1 MTKKYYTYLLA
12 VVLML
17 IMAACTSDSEVEV
30 TDEDGNTEEAN
41 TGGDLVA
48 SYATDVSS
56 LDPAG
61 QNDLPSDQ
69 RRNVIYEGL
78 HYLNDHLEPEPR
90 LATDYEQ
97 TDETTWVFNLR
108 EGVQFHDGTE
118 FNAEAV
124 KANIERIVDP
134 AVASSRANIFEMVE
148 EVNIVDDYTVEIV
161 TEYPFAALPNYL
173 AHDAGGMVSKAV
185 IDEDYQNAIDEAELD
200 ITLDEFYDQRTA
212 GGEEYEKTAGDVGRA
227 TGTIVEQKPVG
238 TGYMQFQSRSPGEN
252 VVVERFDDYWDEPA
266 KLDTITFKVV
276 AEDASRIAELE
287 SGQSHFIQGFD
298 NGQWERIEN
307 HPEMETHPV
316 YNLSNEYVGMNTQK
330 GPLKDKR
337 VRQAIGHMVDKETI
351 MEGIYYGVGRTMK
364 GALQEEI
371 LGYNEDLEDLDY
383 NPERA
388 KELLEEAGYGDGFD
402 MTIMTNDTPERV
414 DLAIYLQEELKTVGI
429 NLNIEQLEWGAY
441 LEAVSNGE
449 HDLFILGWPNP
460 VGDPDQGIWPL
471 FHSSMQG
478 TPGNRSF
485 FDNAE
490 VDDLLEQGRR
500 ELDDTKREE
509 IYQEIDKIL
518 VEEQPAVFIRQSQ
531 SANAARTEVEGLYI
545 SHFNKPDFRNVTIN
559 EQ

>member
-1 MTKKYYTYLLA
+1 MAKKYFTYLLLTA
-12 VVLML
+12 MIIVL
-17 IMAACTSDSEVEV
+17 AACTDDSEVAVE
-30 TDEDGNTEEAN
+30 DEGENTAEE
-41 TGGDLVA
+41 TSGGDLVA

-56 LDPAG
+56 LDPAV

-78 HYLNDHLEPEPR
+78 VYLNDELEPESR
-90 LATDYEQ
+90 LATEYEQ
-97 TDETTWVFNLR
+97 TDETTWEFKLR
-108 EGVQFHDGTE
+108 EGVEFHDGTE
-118 FNAEAV
+118 FTAEAV

-134 AVASSRANIFEMVE
+134 AVASSRANIFEMIE
-148 EVNIVDDYTVEIV
+148 EVNVIDDYTVEIV
-161 TEYPFAALPNYL
+161 TEYPFAPLPKYL

-200 ITLDEFYDQRTA
+200 ITLDEFYAQREA
-212 GGEEYEKTAGDVGRA
+212 GGEEYKETADAVGRA
-227 TGTIVEQKPVG
+227 TGTIVEQKPTG
-238 TGYMQFQSRSPGEN
+238 TGYMKFKSRSPGEN
-252 VVVERFDDYWDEPA
+252 VVVERFDNYWDEPA

-307 HPEMETHPV
+307 HPEMETYPV

-330 GPLKDKR
+330 GPLEDKR
-337 VRQAIGHMVDKETI
+337 VRQAIGHMIDKDTI

-371 LGYNEDLEDLDY
+371 LGYNEDLEDLEYD
-383 NPERA
+383 PERS
-388 KELLEEAGYGDGFD
+388 KELLEEAGYGDGFELN
-402 MTIMTNDTPERV
+402 IMTNDTPERV
-414 DLAIYLQEELKTVGI
+414 DLAIYLKEEFQEVGI
-429 NLNIEQLEWGAY
+429 TLNIEQLEWGAY

-478 TPGNRSF
+478 ASGNRSF
-485 FDNAE
+485 FENAE
-490 VDDLLEQGRR
+490 VDKLLEAGRR
-500 ELDDTKREE
+500 ELDEEKRKE

-531 SANAARTEVEGLYI
+531 SANALRTEVEGLYI

>member
-1 MTKKYYTYLLA
+1 MIKKYYTYLLMA
-12 VVLML
+12 ALML
-17 IMAACTSDSEVEV
+17 IMAACTSDSDVEV
-30 TDEDGNTEEAN
+30 TDEDGNTEETN
-41 TGGDLVA
+41 IGGDLVA

-78 HYLNDHLEPEPR
+78 LYLNDDLEPEPR

-134 AVASSRANIFEMVE
+134 AVASSRANIFEMIE
-148 EVNIVDDYTVEIV
+148 EINAVDEYTVEIV

-185 IDEDYQNAIDEAELD
+185 IDEDYQNALDEAELD
-200 ITLDEFYDQRTA
+200 MTLDEFYAQRAA
-212 GGEEYEKTAGDVGRA
+212 GGEEYEETADEVGRT

-298 NGQWERIEN
+298 NAQWERIEN

-316 YNLSNEYVGMNTQK
+316 
-330 GPLKDKR
+330 
-337 VRQAIGHMVDKETI
+337 
-351 MEGIYYGVGRTMK
+351 
-364 GALQEEI
+364 
-371 LGYNEDLEDLDY
+371 
-383 NPERA
+383 
-388 KELLEEAGYGDGFD
+388 
-402 MTIMTNDTPERV
+402 
-414 DLAIYLQEELKTVGI
+414 
-429 NLNIEQLEWGAY
+429 
-441 LEAVSNGE
+441 
-449 HDLFILGWPNP
+449 
-460 VGDPDQGIWPL
+460 
-471 FHSSMQG
+471 
-478 TPGNRSF
+478 
-485 FDNAE
+485 
-490 VDDLLEQGRR
+490 
-500 ELDDTKREE
+500 
-509 IYQEIDKIL
+509 
-518 VEEQPAVFIRQSQ
+518 
-531 SANAARTEVEGLYI
+531 
-545 SHFNKPDFRNVTIN
+545 
-559 EQ
+559 

>member
-1 MTKKYYTYLLA
+1 
-12 VVLML
+12 
-17 IMAACTSDSEVEV
+17 MAACTSDSEVEV
-30 TDEDGNTEEAN
+30 TDEEGNTEDTN

-78 HYLNDHLEPEPR
+78 LYLNDDLKPEPR
-90 LATDYEQ
+90 LAIDYKQ

-108 EGVQFHDGTE
+108 EEVQFHDGTE

-124 KANIERIVDP
+124 KTNIERIVDP

-148 EVNIVDDYTVEIV
+148 EVNVIDEYTVEIV

-173 AHDAGGMVSKAV
+173 AHDAGGMVSKTV
-185 IDEDYQNAIDEAELD
+185 IDEDYQNALNEAELD
-200 ITLDEFYDQRTA
+200 MTLDEFYEQRAA
-212 GGEEYEKTAGDVGRA
+212 GGEEYEETANEVGRA

-298 NGQWERIEN
+298 NAQWERIES

-330 GPLKDKR
+330 GPLEDKR

-371 LGYNEDLEDLDY
+371 LGYNEGLEDLEY

-388 KELLEEAGYGDGFD
+388 KELLEDAGYGDGFD
-402 MTIMTNDTPERV
+402 LTIMTNDTSERV
-414 DLAIYLQEELKTVGI
+414 DLAIYLQEELKEVGI

-490 VDDLLEQGRR
+490 VDELLEQGRR

-509 IYQEIDKIL
+509 IYQEIDEIL

>member
-1 MTKKYYTYLLA
+1 MKKNYYIYLLMA
-12 VVLML
+12 ALMV
-17 IMAACTSDSEVEV
+17 IMAACTSDSDVEV
-30 TDEDGNTEEAN
+30 TDEEGNTEETN

-78 HYLNDHLEPEPR
+78 LYLNDELEPEPR

-97 TDETTWVFNLR
+97 TNETTWVFNLR

-118 FNAEAV
+118 LNAAAV

-134 AVASSRANIFEMVE
+134 AVASSRANIFEMIE
-148 EVNIVDDYTVEIV
+148 EINVVDDYTVEII

-185 IDEDYQNAIDEAELD
+185 IDEDYQNALDEAALD
-200 ITLDEFYDQRTA
+200 MTLDEFYEQRAA
-212 GGEEYEKTAGDVGRA
+212 GGAEYEETANEVGRA

-298 NGQWERIEN
+298 NAQWERIEN

-330 GPLKDKR
+330 GPLEDKR
-337 VRQAIGHMVDKETI
+337 VRQAIGHMVDKDTI

-371 LGYNEDLEDLDY
+371 LGYNEDFEDLEY

-402 MTIMTNDTPERV
+402 LTIMTNDTPERV
-414 DLAIYLQEELKTVGI
+414 DLAIYLQEELKEVGI
-429 NLNIEQLEWGAY
+429 NLSIEQLEWGAY

-478 TPGNRSF
+478 TAGNRSF

-490 VDDLLEQGRR
+490 VDELLEQGRR
-500 ELDDTKREE
+500 ELDDAKREE

>member
-78 HYLNDHLEPEPR
+78 LYLNDDLEPEPR

-173 AHDAGGMVSKAV
+173 AHDAGGMVSKVV

>member
-1 MTKKYYTYLLA
+1 MKRKYYIYLLMA
-12 VVLML
+12 ALMI
-17 IMAACTSDSEVEV
+17 IMAACTSDSDVEV
-30 TDEDGNTEEAN
+30 TDEEGNTEETN

-78 HYLNDHLEPEPR
+78 LYLNDELEPEPR
-90 LATDYEQ
+90 LAEDYEQ

-134 AVASSRANIFEMVE
+134 AVASSRANIFEMIE
-148 EVNIVDDYTVEIV
+148 EINVVDEYTVEII

-185 IDEDYQNAIDEAELD
+185 IDEDYQNALDEAELD
-200 ITLDEFYDQRTA
+200 MTLDEFYEQRAA
-212 GGEEYEKTAGDVGRA
+212 GGAEYEETADEVGRA

-298 NGQWERIEN
+298 NAQWERIEN

-330 GPLKDKR
+330 GPLEDKR
-337 VRQAIGHMVDKETI
+337 VRQAIGHMVDKDTI

-371 LGYNEDLEDLDY
+371 LGYNEDLEDLEY

-388 KELLEEAGYGDGFD
+388 TELLEEAGYGDGFD
-402 MTIMTNDTPERV
+402 LTIMTNDTPERV

-478 TPGNRSF
+478 AAGNRSF

-490 VDDLLEQGRR
+490 VDELLEQGRR

-509 IYQEIDKIL
+509 IYQEIDRIL